1 MIFFWWGGGGGGGA
15 KEKVLASPLVYV
27 KGEVSVDMKSIL
39 IPKPILFHWLPGG
52 GVQHLTNPQEN
63 CSDNH
68 SDARDSHM
76 DVRFGAGDW
85 QRN

>member
-1 MIFFWWGGGGGGGA
+1 MQRECFGTSLCKRGSLSTY
-15 KEKVLASPLVYV
+15 E
-27 KGEVSVDMKSIL
+27 SIL
-39 IPKPILFHWLPGG
+39 IPNQSFHWLPGG

-63 CSDNH
+63 CSDYH
-68 SDARDSHM
+68 ADARDSHM